1 MLTSRHVT
9 KIVFFF
15 QFAVPKNGG
24 LHVAMLTQKGQETRG
39 LPTTVIKMLPVEV
52 MVFVDMIPYVFANRH
67 HGKHIYWTSMAALV
81 NYKKWIDASLE
92 TKDLDFLNQVLTCL
106 KTKRFNDLIEGMLRE
121 GECEVIDFDIGAL
134 ERANFLAHDE
144 TIKMEHFNQALLN
157 LVFELKF
164 KLVGFE
170 GRDDFAQRA
179 RVVPRE
185 PPKVVLHIMNG
196 KYHATYDVGLYVMQQ
211 LLEEGEIVESV
222 FQEPEKSAR
231 QIEQSPLKQQQQ
243 QQQQQ
248 QQEPVKEKEKK
259 VETVVGGS
267 KRKRDSQKSETV
279 KSKKKGRVSDE
290 EWSAL
295 AKMLDDDGD
304 FFESSQPPRKAPG
317 VEVIEINLPKGP
329 QTPPEPERSPRS
341 ESPYLQCAQPREEDV
356 AVEKSPSVVAADTTH
371 LRCIHIHIGDRQGS
385 KVLSF
390 DLSDGGVKIAFE

>member
-1 MLTSRHVT
+1 MDVWRYCEAMIIMFLKSLFFPGRCLNWGPVSGKIGNVDLTACYKNRV
-9 KIVFFF
+9 FF

-67 HGKHIYWTSMAALV
+67 HGKHIFWTSMAALV
-81 NYKKWIDASLE
+81 NYKKWIDAALE

-106 KTKRFNDLIEGMLRE
+106 KTKRFNSIVETMVRE
-121 GECEVIDFDIGAL
+121 GECEVIEFDIGAL

-222 FQEPEKSAR
+222 VQEPEKGAR
-231 QIEQSPLKQQQQ
+231 QIDQSPKKQQQQ
-243 QQQQQ
+243 QQQH
-248 QQEPVKEKEKK
+248 EPVKEKEKK
-259 VETVVGGS
+259 VETVGGS
-267 KRKRDSQKSETV
+267 KRKRDSQQKSETG
-279 KSKKKGRVSDE
+279 KSKKKVGYQTTSGKN
-290 EWSAL
+290 W
-295 AKMLDDDGD
+295 
-304 FFESSQPPRKAPG
+304 
-317 VEVIEINLPKGP
+317 PK
-329 QTPPEPERSPRS
+329 
-341 ESPYLQCAQPREEDV
+341 C
-356 AVEKSPSVVAADTTH
+356 
-371 LRCIHIHIGDRQGS
+371 
-385 KVLSF
+385 
-390 DLSDGGVKIAFE
+390 